1 MEDNGGVGS
10 SPIIYFCKNMQKK
23 FFDDNQC
30 RYCGRYESKNQE
42 DGRDWWFGVD
52 EDMDKVC
59 DRCISALE
67 RLVEQQE
74 KKNRAKGARLN
85 SLHTNRSESAH
96 KSWNTRRARLAQQ
109 KSMEN

>member
-1 MEDNGGVGS
+1 
-10 SPIIYFCKNMQKK
+10 MQKK
-23 FFDDNQC
+23 FFNDNQC
-30 RYCGRYESKNQE
+30 RYCGKYESKNQE

-85 SLHTNRSESAH
+85 SLHTNRSESAN

-109 KSMEN
+109 KSMGN

>member
-1 MEDNGGVGS
+1 
-10 SPIIYFCKNMQKK
+10 MQKNSSI
-23 FFDDNQC
+23 DNQC
-30 RYCGRYESKNQE
+30 RYCGQYESKNQE

-74 KKNRAKGARLN
+74 KKNRAKGAKLN
-85 SLHTNRSESAH
+85 AVYSNRSEAAKKHGKQNERKIIRKRVKRSNNDTPHPCAI
-96 KSWNTRRARLAQQ
+96 L
-109 KSMEN
+109 

>member
-1 MEDNGGVGS
+1 MILVIR
-10 SPIIYFCKNMQKK
+10 P
-23 FFDDNQC
+23 
-30 RYCGRYESKNQE
+30 
-42 DGRDWWFGVD
+42 V
-52 EDMDKVC
+52 
-59 DRCISALE
+59 E

-109 KSMEN
+109 KSMGN